1 MGCCT
6 IKQEHNKK
14 KEKVFCEP
22 YIQETQNLQLPQ
34 DQTLQSKS
42 QEQTMEKVTFEI
54 QIVQKNNLNHLI
66 TIKENQYTVYNK
78 DDLNAVDDQFFQDKH
93 YQKPQEVEKVNSDDD
108 Y

>member
-6 IKQEHNKK
+6 IKKVHSKN

-22 YIQETQNLQLPQ
+22 NIQESQNLQQPL
-34 DQTLQSKS
+34 DQNLQPKY
-42 QEQTMEKVTFEI
+42 QEQTMEKVTSEI
-54 QIVQKNNLNHLI
+54 QMVQKNNMNHLI
-66 TIKENQYTVYNK
+66 TLKENQYTVYNK

-93 YQKPQEVEKVNSDDD
+93 QQKPQEVEKANSDDD